1 MNTRLTRR
9 TLLKTAACALPA
21 LAQGPK
27 LRIIAFGAHPDDC
40 DIRVGGTATLWSQL
54 GHAVKFV
61 ACTNGDAGHPTMGG
75 APLARRRR
83 AEATEA
89 GKRFGVT
96 YDILEIHDG
105 ELMPTLE
112 NRNLVIQK
120 IREWNA
126 DLVLSSRPND
136 YHPDHRY
143 TGVLVQDAAYMV
155 VVPAVLPTIPP
166 IKRNPVFLY
175 YEDRFQKPTPFKP
188 DIVVD
193 LSSVWDKKING
204 LDAHESQF
212 YEFQTNVNASIEVPS
227 DKEERKK
234 WLSKRRTPVANE
246 SVKTSMA
253 KWYGA
258 SAAAKNPLY
267 YEAFEVCE
275 YGAQPDDARIR
286 ELFPMLPKK
295 A

>member
-1 MNTRLTRR
+1 MNRRSFLFATGAAFSTVLRSQTR
-9 TLLKTAACALPA
+9 P
-21 LAQGPK
+21 

-40 DIRVGGTATLWSQL
+40 DIRVGGTAALWSKM
-54 GHAVKFV
+54 GHQVKFV

-83 AEATEA
+83 VEATEA
-89 GKRFGVT
+89 GRRIGVT

-126 DLVLSSRPND
+126 DLVLGPRPND

-166 IKRNPVFLY
+166 VSRNPVFLF
-175 YEDRFQKPTPFKP
+175 YEDRFRKPTPFSP

-193 LSSVWDKKING
+193 IGPVWETKING

-212 YEFQTNVNASIEVPS
+212 YEFQTNVNASIQVPS
-227 DKEERKK
+227 DKAERKK
-234 WLSKRRTPVANE
+234 WLAQRRTPTPTDAVRAG
-246 SVKTSMA
+246 MA
-253 KWYGA
+253 KWYGQD
-258 SAAAKNPLY
+258 AARKNPLY

-286 ELFPMLPKK
+286 ELFPMFGKP

>member
-1 MNTRLTRR
+1 MNRR
-9 TLLKTAACALPA
+9 SLLLGMGAALVTPSF
-21 LAQGPK
+21 AQERK

-40 DIRVGGTATLWSQL
+40 DIRVGGTAAMWSQM

-61 ACTNGDAGHPTMGG
+61 ACTNGDAGHPVMGG

-89 GKRFGVT
+89 GRRIGVT
-96 YDILEIHDG
+96 YDILDIHDG

-112 NRNLVIQK
+112 NRNLIIQK

-155 VVPAVLPTIPP
+155 VVPAVLPNTPP

-175 YEDRFQKPTPFKP
+175 YEDRFQKPTPFHP

-193 LSSVWDKKING
+193 ISSVWDKKVDDM
-204 LDAHESQF
+204 DAHESQF
-212 YEFQTNVNASIEVPS
+212 YEFQTNVNASIEVPT
-227 DKEERKK
+227 DKAERKK
-234 WLSKRRTPVANE
+234 WLSKRRTPTPTEAIRAAM
-246 SVKTSMA
+246 S
-253 KWYGA
+253 KWYGPTV
-258 SAAAKNPLY
+258 AAKNPLY
-267 YEAFEVCE
+267 YEAFEICE
-275 YGAQPDDARIR
+275 YGAQPDAVRIR
-286 ELFPMLPKK
+286 ELFPMLPKQ
-295 A
+295 AG